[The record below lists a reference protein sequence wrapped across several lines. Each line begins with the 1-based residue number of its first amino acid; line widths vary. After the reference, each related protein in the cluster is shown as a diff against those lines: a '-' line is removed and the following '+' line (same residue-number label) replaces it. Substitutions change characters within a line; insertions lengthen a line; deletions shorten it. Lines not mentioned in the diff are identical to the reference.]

1 MRKLVVCSFVLFFHL
16 IAIQKGFAQGGSNG
30 SVGGVVQDSS
40 SALIP
45 GVTITLTNTQTGV
58 VDTRLTNESGAYNFP
73 SVQPGTYKLSG
84 DLTGFTSDIRNN
96 IAVNTG
102 NQIRMD
108 LVLRVGGA
116 PATSVTVSSSS
127 DNAQLRETSS
137 SVGEVLSGDKVHDL
151 PSVGG
156 NVLDLLNV
164 LPGFRSSAGGPQ
176 LDTVGGL
183 GLNSVNAT
191 INGLSTNS
199 AKQSS
204 EFVGY
209 QIYTPTVI
217 NPDLVGE
224 IKLILAPVDAELGRG
239 NSQLQIQ
246 TRSGTNRYTG
256 SAVWNIQ
263 NSAMDANTWLNN
275 HTPTTQN
282 GVQISNSTKPDWLNR
297 NQFTVS
303 MGGPVIKNKTFFF
316 ALYDQQIVRA
326 RALQT
331 NVVYTESAKQGIW
344 RYYPGWNPGNA
355 ALLNPNGCSTSATS
369 LTGTYYSVDAL
380 GNPLPSVPNAL
391 CASGQAAG
399 STSTLAPVT
408 LQCYSV
414 FGNQKFDW
422 RNNVMVPVNPATDCP
437 GGTFLPGPANAL
449 NTWDLQRPGNDAT
462 GYISRILKLM
472 PTADNFAI
480 SGSGDGLN
488 TAANRYL
495 RARSGSASLNS
506 QFGVANS
513 AADQNNRKS
522 INLKVDHN
530 FNKNHR
536 VSVQWSY
543 EMDDNVGTSA
553 APWEGG
559 LNGSIL
565 RRPIVFTVNG
575 TSTLSSSLVNEAR
588 FGYNTNRT
596 WNNPAWANQSDPSTA
611 EKARTFLFQGGVD
624 PISNKITPIIYNPT
638 APGAVNIAG
647 GVMAYGGF
655 DVGSIS
661 PVWDYADTIRW
672 THAKHS
678 FSFGGEYRRPLT
690 TGFNSSGYATS
701 TPGNPNGAPLQD
713 LNDITKFT
721 TQLPS
726 LIQTTRTNS
735 VTLLNLLSGSIATAN
750 TGYWIEGYSDLATGQ
765 WKNTTRVKDEVP
777 TADDVYGHQYRHQVS
792 NEWSFFAK
800 DDYKIHKYLTLN
812 LGVRFDLNMS
822 PYLGKGLTNRLLDDG
837 VGLYGP
843 TRPLSGDLLANWMV
857 PGDASTG
864 NGLYLSNYGPLAVGG
879 PACATGVVNP
889 VGIPVSNCNPN
900 LQSQV
905 HFVGPETPNP
915 KETLIPQKG
924 RVSPAIGF
932 AWQLPWFGEGKT
944 TMRGGY
950 QRTYGGAG
958 ATFAG
963 GLLSGP
969 GGGDFFSAT
978 INTSDPTIN
987 AILTTGGP
995 AGVGRALTLSDLPML
1010 VPGTP
1015 TRPPQAPLPIV
1026 SLNAT
1031 GAGGSA
1037 ISYSMYAPG
1046 WVLPYTDNLTLSVTR
1061 NISQKYTIDLRFV
1074 DTIGQKQPGALGPFS
1089 SPGSL
1094 NLNQVNVYHNKELY
1108 DALVKTRAGLNDP
1121 LFDQMLI
1128 GLNLNPTVTG
1138 YGPVGQNITS
1148 SVSIDGGPATNVS
1161 IQQRGS
1167 AHIRRAFATSLANG
1181 DFATVMQSLYNFQAA
1196 NSLLQSLPSGVSSMV
1211 GRTLRNGCDRLANPN
1226 IPVSS
1231 QTFTLSDGTVIA
1243 PRCFAENYLVTN
1255 PSFGTAN
1262 ISYNFGRSNYQS
1274 GQVQFTARPVQG
1286 VSIQGTYSLSK
1297 TMVMPGSGYTD
1308 PLNRRLDYG
1317 ESLNS
1322 IGQEFRA
1329 NSTVELPMGPNKL
1342 LFGNSSGWV
1351 ARAIERWQTS
1361 FILVIPEGALRSIV
1375 GPNTMYANGRPNIVG
1390 PWNNPKGHA
1399 EWQGATG
1406 TYFGSPAPYSLYV
1419 DPQCTNTSL
1428 VQGAPTSTATA
1439 DPGGFNLAT
1448 GAGASSSC
1456 TLRGLGQVVPAG
1468 TPGAIVDGTG
1478 TSILPLLETP
1488 LPGQQGNLGS
1498 FTMHTVGR
1506 WSFDASASKS
1516 FRISESKA
1524 LALRIDSL
1532 NILNHVNDGDP
1543 VGLANTNSLAAGSNF
1558 GQITSKLGANRT
1570 FQASLRFSF

>member
-1 MRKLVVCSFVLFFHL
+1 MRKLVVFTSVLLFL
-16 IAIQKGFAQGGSNG
+16 VVTVQNGFPQGGSNG
-30 SVGGVVQDSS
+30 SVGGIVQDSS
-40 SALIP
+40 TALIP
-45 GVTITLTNTQTGV
+45 GVTVTLTNTQTGV
-58 VDTRLTNESGAYNFP
+58 VDTRLTNESGVYNFP
-73 SVQPGTYKLSG
+73 SVPPGIYKLSG
-84 DLTGFTSDIRNN
+84 DLTGFTSDIKNN
-96 IAVNTG
+96 IDVNTG
-102 NQIRMD
+102 NQIRVD

-116 PATSVTVSSSS
+116 PSTSVTVSSESGNS
-127 DNAQLRETSS
+127 QLRETSS
-137 SVGEVLSGDKVHDL
+137 SVGEVLNRDKVHDL

-164 LPGFRSSAGGPQ
+164 LPGFRSSSGGPQ
-176 LDTVGGL
+176 FDTVGGL

-199 AKQSS
+199 AKQSA

-209 QIYTPTVI
+209 QLFTPTVI

-246 TRSGTNRYTG
+246 TRSGTNKYTG

-275 HTPTTQN
+275 HTPTREN

-297 NQFTVS
+297 NQFTIS
-303 MGGPVIKNKTFFF
+303 GGGPILKNKTFFF

-331 NVVYTESAKQGIW
+331 NVVYTDAAKQGIW

-355 ALLNPNGCSTSATS
+355 ALASPNGCAASATG
-369 LTGTYYSVDAL
+369 LTGTYFSVDAS
-380 GNPLPSVPNAL
+380 GNPLPSVPNAV

-422 RNNVMVPVNPATDCP
+422 RNNVMVPVNPAADCL

-449 NTWDLQRPGNDAT
+449 NTWDLRRPGNDST
-462 GYISRILKLM
+462 GYLSRILKLM
-472 PTADNFAI
+472 PEPDNW
-480 SGSGDGLN
+480 STPGSGDGLN
-488 TAANRYL
+488 TAANRYI
-495 RARSGSASLNS
+495 RARSGSNSLNS

-513 AADQNNRKS
+513 AVDQNNRKS
-522 INLKVDHN
+522 INLKLDHN
-530 FNKNHR
+530 FNRSHR
-536 VSVQWSY
+536 ISMQWSY

-553 APWEGG
+553 APWDGG

-565 RRPIVFTVNG
+565 RRPIVFTLNG
-575 TSTLSSSLVNEAR
+575 TSTLSPSLVNEAR

-596 WNNPAWANQSDPSTA
+596 WNNPAWANQSDPSTT
-611 EKARTFLFQGGVD
+611 EKAKTFLFQGGND
-624 PISNKITPIIYNPT
+624 PLSGLVTPIIYNPGT
-638 APGAVNIAG
+638 IAG

-678 FSFGGEYRRPLT
+678 FSFGGEYRRPIT

-701 TPGNPNGAPLQD
+701 TPGNPQGAPAQD
-713 LNDITKFT
+713 LADINKFNT
-721 TQLPS
+721 ELPN
-726 LIQTTRTNS
+726 LLQTTRTNS

-765 WKNTTRVKDEVP
+765 WKNTTRVKDIVP
-777 TADDVYGHQYRHQVS
+777 TADDVYGHQFRHQVS

-812 LGVRFDLNMS
+812 LGVRYDLNMS

-864 NGLYLSNYGPLAVGG
+864 NGLYLSNYGSLAAGG
-879 PACATGVVNP
+879 PACASGVVNP
-889 VGIPVSNCNPN
+889 AGIPVSNCNPN
-900 LQSQV
+900 NQSQV

-915 KETLIPQKG
+915 KETLIPQQG
-924 RVSPAIGF
+924 RISPAIGF
-932 AWQLPWFGEGKT
+932 AWQVPWFGEGKT

-958 ATFAG
+958 AIFAG

-978 INTSDPTIN
+978 INTSDPAISS
-987 AILTTGGP
+987 ILTAGGP
-995 AGVGRALTLSDLPML
+995 AGVGRALTLADLQML

-1037 ISYSMYAPG
+1037 ITYSMYAPDY
-1046 WVLPYTDNLTLSVTR
+1046 VTPYTDNLTLSVTR
-1061 NISQKYTIDLRFV
+1061 NISPKYTIDLRFV
-1074 DTIGQKQPGALGPFS
+1074 DTIGQKQPGSAGAIS

-1121 LFDQMLI
+1121 LFDQMLL
-1128 GLNLNPTVTG
+1128 GVNLNPTVTG
-1138 YGPVGQNITS
+1138 YGAVGTS
-1148 SVSIDGGPATNVS
+1148 VTSAVSINGAPATNVS

-1167 AHIRRAFATSLANG
+1167 AQIRRAFSTALANG
-1181 DFATVMQSLYNFQAA
+1181 DFASVMQSLYNFQTVG
-1196 NSLLQSLPSGVSSMV
+1196 SGLQGLPSGVTSMV
-1211 GRTLRNGCDRLANPN
+1211 GRTLRNGCDRIANGTT
-1226 IPVSS
+1226 SG
-1231 QTFTLSDGTVIA
+1231 FTTTDGIVIA

-1255 PSFGTAN
+1255 PSFGTAT
-1262 ISYNFGRSNYQS
+1262 IAYNFGHSNYQS
-1274 GQVQFTARPVQG
+1274 GQVQFTARPLQG
-1286 VSIQGTYSLSK
+1286 MSIQGTYSLSK
-1297 TMVMPGSGYTD
+1297 TMVQPGSGYTD
-1308 PLNRRLDYG
+1308 PLNRKLDYG

-1329 NSTVELPMGPNKL
+1329 NSTIELPIGPNKL
-1342 LFGNSSGWV
+1342 VMGNSSGWV

-1361 FILVIPEGALRSIV
+1361 FILVVPEGALRSIV
-1375 GPNTMYANGRPNIVG
+1375 GPNTMYANGRPNVVG
-1390 PWNNPKGHA
+1390 PWDNPKGHA

-1439 DPGGFNLAT
+1439 DPGGFNLFT
-1448 GAGASSSC
+1448 GSGTTSNC
-1456 TLRGLGQVVPAG
+1456 TLRGLGKVVPAG

-1498 FTMHTVGR
+1498 YTMHTVGR
-1506 WSFDASASKS
+1506 WTLDASASKS

-1532 NILNHVNDGDP
+1532 NILNHLNDGDP
-1543 VGLANTNSLAAGSNF
+1543 AGLIGFPTTPVSLTAGTNF
-1558 GQITSKLGANRT
+1558 GQITSKSGANRT
-1570 FQASLRFSF
+1570 FQASIRFTF

>member
-1 MRKLVVCSFVLFFHL
+1 MRNLVVFTLALLLLAVSV
-16 IAIQKGFAQGGSNG
+16 QNGFAQANNG
-30 SVGGVVQDSS
+30 TVGGVVQDST

-45 GVTITLTNTQTGV
+45 GVTVTLTNTQTGI

-73 SVQPGTYKLSG
+73 SVPPGIYKISG
-84 DLTGFTSDIRNN
+84 DLTGFTSDIKNG
-96 IAVNTG
+96 IDVGTG
-102 NQIRMD
+102 NQIRID
-108 LVLRVGGA
+108 LVLKVGGA
-116 PATSVTVSSSS
+116 PATSVTVSSSA

-164 LPGFRSSAGGPQ
+164 LPGFRSSAGGPAF
-176 LDTVGGL
+176 DTVGGL

-199 AKQSS
+199 SKQSS

-209 QIYTPTVI
+209 QIFTPTVI

-246 TRSGTNRYTG
+246 TRSGTNKYTG
-256 SAVWNIQ
+256 SVVWNIQ

-297 NQFTVS
+297 NQFTIS
-303 MGGPVIKNKTFFF
+303 GGGPILKNRTFFF
-316 ALYDQQIVRA
+316 ALYDQQIVA
-326 RALQT
+326 GRALQT
-331 NVVYTESAKQGIW
+331 NVVYTDLAKQGIW

-355 ALLNPNGCSTSATS
+355 ALLNPNGCSTSSTG
-369 LTGTYYSVDAL
+369 LTGTYFSVDTL
-380 GNPLPSVPNAL
+380 GNPLPSVPNPV
-391 CASGQAAG
+391 CAAGQPAG

-408 LQCYSV
+408 LNCYSV

-422 RNNVMVPVNPATDCP
+422 RNNTMVPVNPATDCP

-449 NTWDLQRPGNDAT
+449 NTWDLRRPNNDAT
-462 GYISRILKLM
+462 GYIARILQLM
-472 PTADNFAI
+472 PTADNFSI

-488 TAANRYL
+488 TGANRYL
-495 RARSGSASLNS
+495 RHRSGSASLNS

-522 INLKVDHN
+522 INLKLDHN
-530 FNKNHR
+530 FNKSHR
-536 VSVQWSY
+536 ISMQWSY

-553 APWEGG
+553 APWDGG

-565 RRPIVFTVNG
+565 RRPIVFTLNG
-575 TSTLSSSLVNEAR
+575 TSTLSASLVNEAR

-596 WNNPAWANQSDPSTA
+596 WNNPAWANQSDADTTA
-611 EKARTFLFQGGVD
+611 KAKTFLLQGGND
-624 PISNKITPIIYNPT
+624 PVSGLMTPIIYNPGT
-638 APGAVNIAG
+638 IAG

-690 TGFNSSGYATS
+690 TGFNASGYATS
-701 TPGNPNGAPLQD
+701 TPGNPTGAPAQD

-721 TQLPS
+721 AELPN

-735 VTLLNLLSGSIATAN
+735 VTLLNLLSGSVATAN

-765 WKNTTRVKDEVP
+765 WKNTTRVKDVVP
-777 TADDVYGHQYRHQVS
+777 TADDVYGHQFRHQVS

-812 LGVRFDLNMS
+812 LGVRYDINMS

-843 TRPLSGDLLANWMV
+843 ARPLTGDLLANWMV

-864 NGLYLSNYGPLAVGG
+864 NGLYLAGYGSNPGG
-879 PACATGVVNP
+879 PVCAVGVVNP
-889 VGIPVSNCNPN
+889 AGIPASNCNPS
-900 LQSQV
+900 LQSQIE
-905 HFVGPETPNP
+905 FVGPETPNP
-915 KETLIPQKG
+915 KEHLIPQKG

-944 TMRGGY
+944 TMRGGF

-978 INTSDPTIN
+978 INTSDPAISS
-987 AILTTGGP
+987 ILTTGGP
-995 AGVGRALTLSDLPML
+995 AGVGRALVLADLPML

-1031 GAGGSA
+1031 GTGGSA
-1037 ISYSMYAPG
+1037 ISYSMYAPN
-1046 WVLPYTDNLTLSVTR
+1046 WVLPYTDNWTLSVTR
-1061 NISQKYTIDLRFV
+1061 NISRNYTVDLRFV
-1074 DTIGQKQPGALGPFS
+1074 DTIGQKQAGALGPFS

-1108 DALVKTRAGLNDP
+1108 DALVRTRAGLNDP

-1128 GLNLNPTVTG
+1128 GLNLNPTVAG
-1138 YGPVGQNITS
+1138 YGAIGTNVTS
-1148 SVSIDGGPATNVS
+1148 SVSINGGPATNVS

-1167 AHIRRAFATSLANG
+1167 AHIRRAFAGALANG
-1181 DFATVMQSLYNFQAA
+1181 DFATVMQNLYNFQAV
-1196 NSLLQSLPSGVSSMV
+1196 NSQLQALPSGVTSMV
-1211 GRTLRNGCDRLANPN
+1211 GRTLRNGCDRIANGLTN
-1226 IPVSS
+1226 G
-1231 QTFTLSDGTVIA
+1231 FTTTDGIA
-1243 PRCFAENYLVTN
+1243 ITPRCFAENYLVTN

-1351 ARAIERWQTS
+1351 ARAIERWETS

-1390 PWNNPKGHA
+1390 PWDNPKGHA

-1406 TYFGSPAPYSLYV
+1406 TYFGSPNPYTLYT
-1419 DPQCTNTSL
+1419 DPQCTNGSL
-1428 VQGAPTSTATA
+1428 VQQAPTSTATA

-1448 GAGASSSC
+1448 GTGNTSSC
-1456 TLRGLGQVVPAG
+1456 TLRGLGKIVDAG
-1468 TPGAIVDGTG
+1468 TQGAFVDSSG

-1488 LPGQQGNLGS
+1488 LPGQQGNLGAM
-1498 FTMHTVGR
+1498 TMHTVGR
-1506 WSFDASASKS
+1506 WTLDASASKS

-1532 NILNHVNDGDP
+1532 NILNHLNDGDP
-1543 VGLANTNSLAAGSNF
+1543 AGLANTNSLAPSTNF
-1558 GQITSKLGANRT
+1558 GQITGKLGANRT
-1570 FQASLRFSF
+1570 FQASLRFTF